1 MDTDGLE
8 AYADE
13 LFRAALRIC
22 GNWNDAE
29 DLAQETLLAA
39 LQYDGAPADRR
50 AWLHGVLRHK
60 HYDLLRRKYRLPT
73 VSIDLVP
80 DMPETGAEPDRPDAQ
95 TIRRAVAF
103 LAEKHREV
111 IVRHYLYGER
121 VQDVADRLGLPRG
134 TVLSRLS
141 GGREALRKGLEMMDA
156 YEKQSYRPERLDV
169 CCRGR
174 PGLHDEPWSLVGGDL
189 MKQNILIVAYE
200 TPLTVVEIAR
210 ALGIPTAYVE
220 EAVRS
225 LADAELMARIG
236 NRFFTDF
243 QIRTPEQLERCLD
256 VELALVGA
264 HYDTLKRMAD
274 DYTDA
279 LRATDFTPALE
290 PSARRKLELY
300 FLLHLFATSLYTA
313 IRRLVPADE
322 IFPDRPDGGAWI
334 AEGLRFPADFDFSA
348 GRVWRYTYGGRRDA
362 RWDSM
367 LGAKRIELHIYDM
380 QPDLNRYARGPVE
393 LRDGDLALLLYL
405 LHRGIPVETTGLDP
419 LLLQDLPHLAD
430 CGILGYVGGK
440 PQVRLP
446 ILSPDEYGALEEI
459 RLRHTQRWADFF
471 TPVLSD
477 ALPGLKLELPAHLE
491 GRVPAFRCYSC
502 YSIPMAFLKRAAEA
516 GAFAADGAVPPMV
529 LVLEDNNAGPR

>member
-50 AWLHGVLRHK
+50 AWLHGVLCHK

-243 QIRTPEQLERCLD
+243 QIRTP
-256 VELALVGA
+256 
-264 HYDTLKRMAD
+264 
-274 DYTDA
+274 
-279 LRATDFTPALE
+279 
-290 PSARRKLELY
+290 
-300 FLLHLFATSLYTA
+300 
-313 IRRLVPADE
+313 
-322 IFPDRPDGGAWI
+322 
-334 AEGLRFPADFDFSA
+334 
-348 GRVWRYTYGGRRDA
+348 
-362 RWDSM
+362 
-367 LGAKRIELHIYDM
+367 
-380 QPDLNRYARGPVE
+380 
-393 LRDGDLALLLYL
+393 
-405 LHRGIPVETTGLDP
+405 
-419 LLLQDLPHLAD
+419 
-430 CGILGYVGGK
+430 
-440 PQVRLP
+440 
-446 ILSPDEYGALEEI
+446 
-459 RLRHTQRWADFF
+459 
-471 TPVLSD
+471 
-477 ALPGLKLELPAHLE
+477 
-491 GRVPAFRCYSC
+491 
-502 YSIPMAFLKRAAEA
+502 
-516 GAFAADGAVPPMV
+516 
-529 LVLEDNNAGPR
+529 